1 MKLSEF
7 TNLRVWK
14 KQRKDNR
21 EYPRA
26 IAGYKSP
33 SLYSKEWTEGSR
45 KLNKG
50 LNKFSEILVLVFGK
64 QCRITFVLFAL
75 FSIIFLDFCNAGSLN
90 LKLKS
95 FFVSNTVMINCKK
108 CDYAER
114 GLKYLVCY
122 GHGFIVKC
130 EIDVCYV
137 LTVNHILPFDD
148 IVVYSSDM
156 RPLEVLQT
164 IIDPKHNL
172 AVIKVKAENADS
184 FDYTDEIALPENSMN
199 VLTSVI
205 TTSGIVVE
213 RGKILDIRK
222 EKGMEVFEHDL
233 YLNPGYEGS
242 IVVNKGGQIV
252 GINLIKLSNENG
264 LAISASEIK
273 KFLNLIFRRD

>member
-1 MKLSEF
+1 
-7 TNLRVWK
+7 
-14 KQRKDNR
+14 
-21 EYPRA
+21 
-26 IAGYKSP
+26 
-33 SLYSKEWTEGSR
+33 
-45 KLNKG
+45 
-50 LNKFSEILVLVFGK
+50 
-64 QCRITFVLFAL
+64 
-75 FSIIFLDFCNAGSLN
+75 
-90 LKLKS
+90 
-95 FFVSNTVMINCKK
+95 MINCKK

>member
-1 MKLSEF
+1 
-7 TNLRVWK
+7 
-14 KQRKDNR
+14 
-21 EYPRA
+21 
-26 IAGYKSP
+26 
-33 SLYSKEWTEGSR
+33 
-45 KLNKG
+45 
-50 LNKFSEILVLVFGK
+50 LVLVFGK